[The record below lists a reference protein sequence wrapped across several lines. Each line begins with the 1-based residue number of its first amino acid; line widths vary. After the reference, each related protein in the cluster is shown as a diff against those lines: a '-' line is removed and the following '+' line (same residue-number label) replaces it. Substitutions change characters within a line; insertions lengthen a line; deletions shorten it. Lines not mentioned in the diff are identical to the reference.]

1 MRRFAAIAQ
10 RTRPRRAKRTGA
22 RYSPPPTPVKPE
34 RTPIGSAKRLPT
46 ASPSRRSAR
55 VPEGASKESSRRIG
69 APSTFRSLRLTHLSR
84 LASATR
90 KTSKAVDHRDAYRSA
105 DGTFTLSVQG
115 GRTECDPDPLKSSLG
130 SAVPISS
137 FGTGHGHPNPRIRSA
152 PAQPRVARAGDAPI
166 DRAHGYRGG
175 LPGARRDGVHD
186 GRPRDLLLPHPRGAM
201 VAEAVIPFLT
211 PVQVA

>member
-69 APSTFRSLRLTHLSR
+69 PPSTFPGPPLDSSQQTSHRDQTNIESGGSPRRLSFGGRHLHIPFAHLSCR
-84 LASATR
+84 HTR
-90 KTSKAVDHRDAYRSA
+90 HPH
-105 DGTFTLSVQG
+105 TLP
-115 GRTECDPDPLKSSLG
+115 TEFP
-130 SAVPISS
+130 
-137 FGTGHGHPNPRIRSA
+137 
-152 PAQPRVARAGDAPI
+152 
-166 DRAHGYRGG
+166 
-175 LPGARRDGVHD
+175 
-186 GRPRDLLLPHPRGAM
+186 
-201 VAEAVIPFLT
+201 
-211 PVQVA
+211 